1 MTTFCYVHPNRESTL
16 RCKKCDRYICTSCAV
31 STPTGY
37 MCKECI
43 NQRKKTF
50 DTALWYDYFIG
61 FGVTFLLSSIASV
74 IVIFISSIIPFYG
87 LFLAAAAAGSAGVL
101 ISNITLKAIAKRRSK
116 PLFIACAIGVVI
128 GVIPI
133 SLFLFF
139 TGNLFPLISILIYIV
154 IATPLVYTRI
164 SGIQL

>member
-31 STPTGY
+31 GTPTGY

-43 NQRKKTF
+43 NERKKTF
-50 DTALWYDYFIG
+50 DTAIWYDYFIG
-61 FGVTFLLSSIASV
+61 FGVTFLLSLIASV

-87 LFLAAAAAGSAGVL
+87 LFLAAAAAGSAGIL

-128 GVIPI
+128 GAIPI

-139 TGNLFPLISILIYIV
+139 TGNLFSLISILIYIV